1 MKKSFYFLIIFP
13 LLLSLSCGGGGG
25 SSSGGGG
32 SSSTPIAGKW
42 SGTNVQFNVS
52 SGGTSLTTSGSTLQ
66 LGSSLILGPV
76 PYSGSCSGNLTY
88 YINSQDFPI
97 TNQTFSADL
106 SEVIITGHFTA
117 SNSANGQY
125 SFTMSS
131 CGGTISGSGNWTASP
146 S

>member
-1 MKKSFYFLIIFP
+1 MKKSFYFLIFFP

-25 SSSGGGG
+25 SSSGGGV

-42 SGTNVQFNVS
+42 SGTNIQFYVS
-52 SGGTSLTTSGSTLQ
+52 TDGTSITTSGSTLA

-88 YINSQDFPI
+88 DINSLDFPI
-97 TNQTFSADL
+97 TNHTFSVDL
-106 SEVIITGHFTA
+106 GHIILTGHFTA
-117 SNSANGQY
+117 SNTANGQY
-125 SFTMSS
+125 SFSLSS